1 MTETNHISVDKI
13 RVDGGTQMRAVI
25 NEETVKEYTERYLAG
40 ERMPALVVFYDGST
54 YWLADGFH
62 RHRALVDSATPQALC
77 EIRRGDR
84 RAAVLY
90 ACGANASH
98 GLRRT
103 NTDKRRAVEALLRD
117 EEWRG
122 WTDRHIANKC
132 GVSHPFVAALRE
144 EMTGNGYQ
152 SPTERIGS
160 DGRTTNTANIGRRPA
175 SDKPATPR
183 AVDPEELP
191 VVVAPAR
198 EPILAGPA
206 PAPYREGGAPSSKPP
221 VAPVAKPVERAFPV
235 VNTAPTREAQ
245 EADSAALALCGF
257 MDRATMALGEQSYHI
272 AGFLLSEDRA
282 GRLSISISQLKAAI
296 SELEANL
303 GAEQ

>member
-77 EIRRGDR
+77 EIRGGNR

-103 NTDKRRAVEALLRD
+103 NADKRRAVDAMLRD

-122 WTDRHIANKC
+122 WTDRLIARQC
-132 GVSHPFVAALRE
+132 GVSNRFVSDMRAEAVVNGSQLEEPTAPETRTGTDGKNYPAQRQKPAQRE
-144 EMTGNGYQ
+144 EAPGPAP
-152 SPTERIGS
+152 SPPPPSPLAAI
-160 DGRTTNTANIGRRPA
+160 PA
-175 SDKPATPR
+175 P
-183 AVDPEELP
+183 L
-191 VVVAPAR
+191 VAPA
-198 EPILAGPA
+198 
-206 PAPYREGGAPSSKPP
+206 
-221 VAPVAKPVERAFPV
+221 AKPVDRMPSV
-235 VNTAPTREAQ
+235 VPKAASTSPSAPT
-245 EADSAALALCGF
+245 AAISRALLDF
-257 MDRATMALGEQSYHI
+257 MNRATMALSEQSHHLK
-272 AGFLLSEDRA
+272 GCRLSEDEIGMHRVA
-282 GRLSISISQLKAAI
+282 ISQLVSAL
-296 SELEANL
+296 SEHEANL

>member
-13 RVDGGTQMRAVI
+13 RVDGGTQMRAAI

-40 ERMPALVVFYDGST
+40 ERMPALVVFYDGSA

-84 RAAVLY
+84 RDAVIY

-103 NTDKRRAVEALLRD
+103 NADKRRSVEAMLRD
-117 EEWRG
+117 EEWSQ
-122 WTDRHIANKC
+122 WTDRRIASVC
-132 GVSHPFVAALRE
+132 GVGNRFVSDMRAEAVVFGTQLGKPTTPTTRTGTDGKNYPAQRQKPAQRE
-144 EMTGNGYQ
+144 EA
-152 SPTERIGS
+152 P
-160 DGRTTNTANIGRRPA
+160 
-175 SDKPATPR
+175 KPAPS
-183 AVDPEELP
+183 PLP
-191 VVVAPAR
+191 
-198 EPILAGPA
+198 PA
-206 PAPYREGGAPSSKPP
+206 PLAAIPPPP
-221 VAPVAKPVERAFPV
+221 VAPAARPVERVFPM

-245 EADSAALALCGF
+245 EADSAALAVCGF

-272 AGFLLSEDRA
+272 AGYLLSEDRA
-282 GRLSISISQLKAAI
+282 GKLNISISQLEAAI
-296 SELEANL
+296 SELKANL
-303 GAEQ
+303 GAQQ